1 MTLEDVGHRFSSER
15 PLFSGLTTTLVEG
28 RSCAIV
34 GPSGAGK
41 STLLGLIAG
50 DAHPTEGRIERPAD
64 LTIAWVF
71 QNPFGVPRRTALDH
85 ATLPLLAAGWSRR
98 DADEEARALLRDFGL
113 AGVEKEQFRRLSGGE
128 AQRLMLARAVAS
140 GPDLLLVDEPTAQLD
155 RRTAETVNG
164 VLAQL
169 RDRGCIVVIATHDPA
184 TRDSCST
191 VLDLGDFMPSPSEKV
206 AETDR
211 EATR

>member
-1 MTLEDVGHRFSSER
+1 MTLDGVGHRFSSER
-15 PLFSGLTTTLVEG
+15 PLFSGLTTTLVAG

-50 DAHPTEGRIERPAD
+50 ETHPTEGRIERPAD
-64 LTIAWVF
+64 VTIAWVF

-85 ATLPLLAAGWSRR
+85 AALPLLAAGRTR
-98 DADEEARALLRDFGL
+98 GDAEEEARALLRDFGL
-113 AGVEKEQFRRLSGGE
+113 AGREQEQFRRLSGGE

-140 GPDLLLVDEPTAQLD
+140 APDLLLVDEPTAQLD

-164 VLAQL
+164 VLGHL
-169 RDRGCIVVIATHDPA
+169 SGRGCIVVVATHDPA

-191 VLDLGDFMPSPSEKV
+191 VLDLADYVPSSP
-206 AETDR
+206 ETVEENDEEGIR
-211 EATR
+211 